1 MLSTKTIETVNP
13 ATGKVISSYETASKE
28 EVNNQ
33 VKQSSIAF
41 QSWQNT
47 SIQERSE
54 LIRSLG
60 KIMTKNKT
68 A

>member
-1 MLSTKTIETVNP
+1 MTETVNP
-13 ATGKVISSYETASKE
+13 ATGNVISSYENASQE

-33 VKQSSIAF
+33 VKQSTLAF

-54 LIRSLG
+54 LLRSLG
-60 KIMTKNKT
+60 KIMTKNK
-68 A
+68 AAY